1 MGKLSDIHGVFW
13 QDNAVYQHYKKI
25 VRNKYN
31 NSYKE
36 REVIMS
42 ETILEYYRKQG
53 ISTEHGVDE
62 DWDKHIKRRKKLY
75 RQLGIPVLAIKGSSI
90 LEIGPGGGG
99 TIPFRCLQNGKLRM

>member
-1 MGKLSDIHGVFW
+1 
-13 QDNAVYQHYKKI
+13 
-25 VRNKYN
+25 
-31 NSYKE
+31 
-36 REVIMS
+36 MS

-90 LEIGPGGGG
+90 LEIGPGGGAQY
-99 TIPFRCLQNGKLRM
+99 PSDAYRMGSCACRFGGAK